1 MTATAAV
8 DATPNATAAARF
20 VATAPQRN
28 YPAEVIDAAKQCLV
42 DWCGVALGAKAEP
55 AGKTVRGVAESW
67 GGSGSS
73 RILLGG
79 TGPAPAVALVNG
91 TMAHCLDYDD
101 THVGCT
107 GHLSGPTWAA
117 ALAVG
122 TEVGASEDEILG
134 AFITGFEVG
143 ARIGGK
149 GLGMVANDHGW
160 HATGIVGR
168 FAAAAAAG
176 VLYGLDE
183 ERGLHALGAAA
194 TQVAGLTGSFGTMSK
209 PLHAG
214 KAAMDGVFA
223 AQIAA
228 KGFVAA
234 TDLLEAENGLGAAL
248 IQDGEA
254 TINVGDFSDG
264 WEITRNTFKPYA
276 ACLLT
281 HASIDAGRSLVEKIA
296 GIEIDSVHAQV
307 NPMAIKLAG
316 KTAPDTPLAAK
327 FSTAFCIA
335 LGLSGYRASNAD
347 FCDERVADSKLQD
360 LASRIELAPT
370 PSVRATAARMEVR
383 LKDGSVL
390 EAETPLA
397 LGNPGNPMSWDDM
410 EAKFMPMVEPALGER
425 ATELLAVLRDFDNVG
440 RLAEFDALVAGD

>member
-1 MTATAAV
+1 MTA
-8 DATPNATAAARF
+8 NATAAARF

-28 YPAEVIDAAKQCLV
+28 YSAEVIDAAKQCLV
-42 DWCGVALGAKAEP
+42 DWCGVAIGARDEP
-55 AGKTVRGVAESW
+55 AGRTVRGVAESW
-67 GGSGSS
+67 GGTGSA
-73 RILLGG
+73 RVLLGG
-79 TGPAPAVALVNG
+79 TGPAPTVALVNG
-91 TMAHCLDYDD
+91 TLAHCLDYDD
-101 THVGCT
+101 THIGCT

-122 TEVGASEDEILG
+122 AEVGASESEILG

-143 ARIGGK
+143 ARIGRK
-149 GLGMVANDHGW
+149 GLGMIANDRGW
-160 HATGIVGR
+160 HSTGIVGR

-176 VLYGLDE
+176 VLYGLNE

-234 TDLLEAENGLGAAL
+234 TDLLEAEKGLGAAI
-248 IQDGEA
+248 IQDGSA
-254 TINVGDFSDG
+254 TIDVGDFTDG

-281 HASIDAGRSLVEKIA
+281 HPAIDAGRSLAEKIA
-296 GIEIDSVHAQV
+296 GLEIDSVHAEV

-335 LGLSGYRASNAD
+335 LGLSGYRATNGD
-347 FCDERVADSKLQD
+347 FCDERVADTALQD
-360 LASRIELAPT
+360 LAGRIDLAPT
-370 PSVRATAARMEVR
+370 DSVRATAARMEVR

-397 LGNPGNPMSWDDM
+397 LGNPGNPMSRDDM
-410 EAKFMPMVEPALGER
+410 EAKFMPMVEPALGDG
-425 ATELLAVLRDFDNVG
+425 AAELLAVLRDFETPG
-440 RLAEFDALVAGD
+440 RLADYDALVAGD